1 MFINGIRS
9 TVQCTHTAAFR
20 HEIHSPLYF
29 FLFHQNSGFGHNTVC
44 FITGCS
50 NFKLWVTHSHDGSML
65 TSLCLATAN
74 VVLELELIR
83 PNFHNTFTSATVQKI
98 MCEFPVENL
107 CLILYSSC

>member
-1 MFINGIRS
+1 
-9 TVQCTHTAAFR
+9 
-20 HEIHSPLYF
+20 
-29 FLFHQNSGFGHNTVC
+29 
-44 FITGCS
+44 
-50 NFKLWVTHSHDGSML
+50 ML